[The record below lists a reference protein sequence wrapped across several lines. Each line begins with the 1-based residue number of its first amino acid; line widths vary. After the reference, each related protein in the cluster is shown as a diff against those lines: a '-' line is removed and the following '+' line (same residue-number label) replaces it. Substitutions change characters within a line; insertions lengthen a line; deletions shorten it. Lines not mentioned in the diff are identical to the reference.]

1 MAETM
6 YWLKLVLEVVTA
18 GCSAFSAVMI
28 LGAWLE
34 KRKDWKEPDGKAE
47 VSE

>member
-1 MAETM
+1 MAELM
-6 YWLKLVLEVVTA
+6 YWTRLVLEVVTA

-28 LGAWLE
+28 LGHWLE
-34 KRKDWKEPDGKAE
+34 KRKDWKEPVGKAE